1 MPVHAHARAVLRGC
15 GAGHAASRR
24 PAPVAARASAVP
36 SAAAPG
42 PASKENVTLA
52 FEVPQ
57 AVPFG
62 QRVAVVGSS
71 PELGAWTE
79 PVPLAWAEG
88 DVWTGRVEGCVFFF
102 LVFVFFFRAVSLSLS
117 PI

>member
-1 MPVHAHARAVLRGC
+1 
-15 GAGHAASRR
+15 
-24 PAPVAARASAVP
+24 VP

-102 LVFVFFFRAVSLSLS
+102 GVRVFFSGGVFVSLTDLS
-117 PI
+117 GRDRGLRCP